1 MTPPDAQQQYVIIAY
16 DGTDAEA
23 LSRRMAARPAHLENT
38 RHLKADGHFIEG
50 GAILDE
56 NGRMTGSVVIVTFAS
71 REDLDNWLNNDPY
84 VTGKVW
90 QKIEVKP
97 FRCAV
102 L

>member
-1 MTPPDAQQQYVIIAY
+1 MIPPISLHQYVIIAY

-23 LSRRMAARPAHLENT
+23 LNRRMAARPAHLENT
-38 RHLKADGHFIEG
+38 RQLKAEGHFIEG
-50 GAILDE
+50 GAILNE